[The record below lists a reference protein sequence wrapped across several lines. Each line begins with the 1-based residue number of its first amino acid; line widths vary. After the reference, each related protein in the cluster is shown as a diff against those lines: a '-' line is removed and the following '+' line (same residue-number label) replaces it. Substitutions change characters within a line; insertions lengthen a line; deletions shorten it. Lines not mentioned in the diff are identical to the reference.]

1 MTDYYIRMLLTCV
14 YTLMDFPHKFFNKLI
29 RISQKSNYFTRDNN
43 KSDSQVTFYEKS
55 VYEINSSHREFNR
68 FRRKYNYREI
78 LEHLTYR
85 DGIRYIDYLNLSYP
99 EWKSR
104 LSHFALNDAVGS
116 PRTFKYRG
124 LGRISPTTLR
134 YIAVA
139 HDIDKLFGLERIST
153 VVEIG
158 GGYGGQF
165 SVLQNFKKFSKYQ
178 IFDLPEVQELIS
190 RYLSGLGVEQAEFP
204 LYPPEDFDTKSID
217 LVISNYAFSEL
228 PSDVQNI
235 YLENICKF
243 AKNGFFLMNS
253 GLNNYSGRSE
263 GKLKLEEIREKIPNL
278 RIAPEDPSTGPDNYL
293 LYWIENTNA

>member
-1 MTDYYIRMLLTCV
+1 M
-14 YTLMDFPHKFFNKLI
+14 I
-29 RISQKSNYFTRDNN
+29 RITQNSSHFTRDRN

-55 VYEINSSHREFNR
+55 VNEIISSQGAFKR

-78 LEHLTYR
+78 LEHLTYH
-85 DGIRYIDYLNLSYP
+85 DGKRYLDYLNLNYP

-104 LSHFALNDAVGS
+104 LSQFVLNDRIGS
-116 PRTFKYRG
+116 PRTFKFQG
-124 LGRISPTTLR
+124 IGPVSPTTLR

-139 HDIDKLFGLERIST
+139 HDIEKLFGFEKISN

-165 SVLQNFKKFSKYQ
+165 SVLQNFKKFSTYQ

-190 RYLSGLGVEQAEFP
+190 RFINELGVEQAKFP
-204 LYPPEDFDTKSID
+204 LYPPKNFENESID

-228 PSDVQNI
+228 PREVQEI
-235 YLENICKF
+235 YLESICKF

-253 GLNNYSGRSE
+253 GLNNYSGRSK

-278 RIAPEDPSTGPDNYL
+278 RIAPENPSTGPDNYL
-293 LYWIENTNA
+293 LYWVENPNA

>member
-1 MTDYYIRMLLTCV
+1 M
-14 YTLMDFPHKFFNKLI
+14 PHKVINKLI
-29 RISQKSNYFTRDNN
+29 RITQKTSLFTQDRN

-55 VYEINSSHREFNR
+55 VIEIISSQGAFKR

-78 LEHLTYR
+78 LEHLTYH
-85 DGIRYIDYLNLSYP
+85 DGKRYLHYLNLNYP

-104 LSHFALNDAVGS
+104 LSQFVLNDRIGS
-116 PRTFKYRG
+116 PRTFKFKEI
-124 LGRISPTTLR
+124 GRISPTTLR

-139 HDIDKLFGLERIST
+139 YDIEKLFGFEKIAN

-165 SVLQNFKKFSKYQ
+165 SVLQKFKKFSTYR

-190 RYLSGLGVEQAEFP
+190 RFINELGVEQAEYP
-204 LYPPEDFDTKSID
+204 SYPPKNFENESFD

-228 PSDVQNI
+228 PREVQEI
-235 YLENICKF
+235 YLERICKL

-253 GLNNYSGRSE
+253 GLNNNTGRSK
-263 GKLKLEEIREKIPNL
+263 GKLNLEEIREKIPNL
-278 RIAPEDPSTGPDNYL
+278 RIAPENPSTGPDNYL
-293 LYWIENTNA
+293 LYWVENSNA